1 MLYVRADIPSNL
13 LAFEDKPIES
23 LFIELNLQNT
33 KILINCSYN
42 PHKSEIKKHLTAL
55 RNSLDLHSSKYEK
68 ILILGDF
75 NVEIEEANMK
85 SFCENYNLKSLIKQ
99 PTCYKN
105 PNKPTILTNV
115 PRMFQSTCV
124 LETGLSDFHL
134 MTVTIMR
141 KTFKKM
147 RPRVI
152 NYRSY
157 RDFSNETFR
166 VSLINNLSNEVF
178 VNNDDGLQKFCKT
191 TMDTLNSFAPIK
203 KKYARGNQMSFMTKN
218 LSKEIM
224 TKSRLRNK
232 YLKHKTE
239 ENRLLYTQ
247 QRNKCVFLLRKTKM
261 NYYGNL
267 NEKDITDNKKFWKT
281 VKPFLSDKSINSDKI
296 HLNENGELINSKSK
310 TAEVLNEF
318 FPNIVKNLKI
328 STYENLNHNFEK
340 ILKAILKHKS
350 SPSNIAIKE
359 KPKKTK
365 FTFHEVYNEKIVK
378 EIRRLNKNKA

>member
-1 MLYVRADIPSNL
+1 MSYVREDIPSNL

-33 KILINCSYN
+33 KILMNCSYN
-42 PHKSEIKKHLTAL
+42 PHKYEIKKHLTVL
-55 RNSLDLHSSKYEK
+55 RNSLDLYSSKCEK
-68 ILILGDF
+68 ILTLDDF

-85 SFCENYNLKSLIKQ
+85 SFCESHNLKTLTKQ

-105 PNKPTILTNV
+105 PNKPTCIDLILANI
-115 PRMFQSTCV
+115 PRMFQNTCV

-134 MTVTIMR
+134 MTVTVMR

-178 VNNDDGLQKFCKT
+178 LNNDDGLEKFCKT
-191 TMDTLNSFAPIK
+191 IMDTLNSFAPINK
-203 KKYARGNQMSFMTKN
+203 KDARGNQMPFMTKN
-218 LSKEIM
+218 LSKETM
-224 TKSRLRNK
+224 TRSRLRNE

-247 QRNKCVFLLRKTKM
+247 QRDKCVSLWRKTKI

-267 NEKDITDNKKFWKT
+267 DEKDITGF
-281 VKPFLSDKSINSDKI
+281 
-296 HLNENGELINSKSK
+296 
-310 TAEVLNEF
+310 
-318 FPNIVKNLKI
+318 
-328 STYENLNHNFEK
+328 
-340 ILKAILKHKS
+340 
-350 SPSNIAIKE
+350 
-359 KPKKTK
+359 
-365 FTFHEVYNEKIVK
+365 
-378 EIRRLNKNKA
+378 